1 MKYSLLCLMAPLLCA
16 GCAKREPE
24 PTIVVAP
31 PAPTVAPTPVATA
44 IPPAKNTII
53 IVQPT
58 ALPRPNSDTGMV
70 IKPPPSANKSIII
83 ATPTPEPAI
92 DLKVKPTEKSPIAP
106 MMKPTAKP
114 TVKPTVKPMVKPMVK
129 PAAKPTLTPK
139 PAPTAKPTL
148 TPKPAPTAK
157 PRPKPTAVAAAQM
170 APKLIVRAQVVSTS
184 KVPDPGTVAYSDS
197 LVFSKYRVLSVEKGA
212 YEPKEILVAQWGM
225 KGKKLTPAARLRAG
239 DSARLQLVPLDDIA
253 KLERIMRNDDTG
265 DYDSTPYFALE
276 N

>member
-1 MKYSLLCLMAPLLCA
+1 MKYSLLCLIAPLLCA

-31 PAPTVAPTPVATA
+31 PAPTVVPTPVATA

-58 ALPRPNSDTGMV
+58 ALPRPNSDTAMV

-114 TVKPTVKPMVKPMVK
+114 TVKPMVKPMVK

-139 PAPTAKPTL
+139 PAPA
-148 TPKPAPTAK
+148 AK

-239 DSARLQLVPLDDIA
+239 DSARLQLVPLDDMA